1 MPIGLSESVKKVLED
16 KAYGHV
22 VTFNP
27 NGRPQL
33 TMVWMDVE
41 GNEALFNTAEG
52 RKKAQNLRRDPR
64 IIISVQNRNEPQ
76 SYLVLNGTAT
86 VTETGADA
94 HADKLAKR
102 FLGVDEYPY
111 RQPGEKRLIV
121 RVKVDRLRGIGPKMR
136 PWAVRFRSRSVATR
150 PLVRRHIAEAHFQL
164 GTLCMRAAG
173 RSGRRCASLGVTCC
187 SDRPSAWR

>member
-1 MPIGLSESVKKVLED
+1 MPIELPESVKRVLED

-22 VTFNP
+22 VTLNP
-27 NGRPQL
+27 DGRPQV

-52 RKKAQNLRRDPR
+52 RKKPQNLQRDAR
-64 IIISVQNRNEPQ
+64 IIISVQNRTEPQ

-102 FLGVDEYPY
+102 FLGVDKYPY

-121 RVKVDRLRGIGPKMR
+121 RVKVDRLGGIGPKMR
-136 PWAVRFRSRSVATR
+136 PWT
-150 PLVRRHIAEAHFQL
+150 
-164 GTLCMRAAG
+164 
-173 RSGRRCASLGVTCC
+173 
-187 SDRPSAWR
+187 